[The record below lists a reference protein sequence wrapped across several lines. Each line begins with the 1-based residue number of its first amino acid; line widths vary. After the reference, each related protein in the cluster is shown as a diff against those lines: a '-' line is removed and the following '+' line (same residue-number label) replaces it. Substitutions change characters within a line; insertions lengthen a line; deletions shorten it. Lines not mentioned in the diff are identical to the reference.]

1 MAKIKHDHA
10 VTQMALSNLDAWV
23 NSPRVLS
30 MIVCMVVYCVM
41 QGVVDQAGFWVAGI
55 ELQLTLPEKLFV
67 KLYNSFYNMGSLLF
81 LVMVSEIPRRIPFQH
96 MMLIRSTRRKWI
108 TSQCLYCALMV
119 ILTILLLCMTY
130 MLVVFPDSPL
140 GNTFTDNEFIAAGY
154 YEQEDSFIPAYIRSQ
169 FTPWSACLISAVP
182 MFFFWYTMVLVI
194 LLCSMMGHP
203 MLAPSLYGLIL
214 LAPTTLLT
222 ECLPSWLVLPTDF
235 SSLGAIVAKCV
246 GGELSHFAAVLTGY
260 LAVDTGLIF
269 ILYRIA
275 LHTDFAFFDQ
285 K

>member
-1 MAKIKHDHA
+1 MAKMRREHA
-10 VTQMALSNLDAWV
+10 VTQMALSNLIAWI

-30 MIVCMVVYCVM
+30 MIVCMVVYGIM
-41 QGVVDQAGFWVAGI
+41 QGVVDQAGFGVEGI
-55 ELQLTLPEKLFV
+55 ALPLTLPEKLFV
-67 KLYNSFYNMGSLLF
+67 KLYNSFYLMGSLLF
-81 LVMVSEIPRRIPFQH
+81 LVMVSEIPRRIPFQY

-108 TSQCLYCALMV
+108 VSQCLYCAFMV
-119 ILTILLLCMTY
+119 VLTILLLSMTY
-130 MLVVFPDSPL
+130 MLAVFPDSPL
-140 GNTFTDNEFIAAGY
+140 GNTFTDDAFIEAGY
-154 YEQEDSFIPAYIRSQ
+154 YEQEESFIPAYIRSR
-169 FTPWSACLISAVP
+169 FTPWSACLIAAVP

-214 LAPTTLLT
+214 FAPITLLT

-235 SSLGAIVAKCV
+235 NSLGAIVSECV
-246 GGELSHFAAVLTGY
+246 GGELSRLGAVLIGY

-269 ILYRIA
+269 ILDRMA

>member
-1 MAKIKHDHA
+1 MK
-10 VTQMALSNLDAWV
+10 
-23 NSPRVLS
+23 RF
-30 MIVCMVVYCVM
+30 
-41 QGVVDQAGFWVAGI
+41 G
-55 ELQLTLPEKLFV
+55 
-67 KLYNSFYNMGSLLF
+67 
-81 LVMVSEIPRRIPFQH
+81 
-96 MMLIRSTRRKWI
+96 
-108 TSQCLYCALMV
+108 
-119 ILTILLLCMTY
+119 
-130 MLVVFPDSPL
+130 
-140 GNTFTDNEFIAAGY
+140 
-154 YEQEDSFIPAYIRSQ
+154 IPAYIRSQ

-203 MLAPSLYGLIL
+203 MLAPSLYGFIL

-246 GGELSHFAAVLTGY
+246 GGELSHFAAVLIGY

>member
-1 MAKIKHDHA
+1 MKRGHA
-10 VTQMALSNLDAWV
+10 VTQMALSNLAAWV

-30 MIVCMVVYCVM
+30 MIVCMVVYGVM
-41 QGVVDQAGFWVAGI
+41 QGVVDRAGFWAADI
-55 ELQLTLPEKLFV
+55 ELPLTLPEKLFV
-67 KLYNSFYNMGSLLF
+67 KLYNSFYTMGSLLF
-81 LVMVSEIPRRIPFQH
+81 LVMVSEVPRRIPFQH

-108 TSQCLYCALMV
+108 ASQCLYGALMV
-119 ILTILLLCMTY
+119 ALTILLLSMTY

-140 GNTFTDNEFIAAGY
+140 GNTFTDDAFIAAGC
-154 YEQEDSFIPAYIRSQ
+154 YEQEDSFIPAYIRSR
-169 FTPWSACLISAVP
+169 FTPWSACLIAAVP
-182 MFFFWYTMVLVI
+182 MFFFWYTMVLI
-194 LLCSMMGHP
+194 IFLCNMMGHP

-214 LAPTTLLT
+214 FAPIILLT

-235 SSLGAIVAKCV
+235 ISLGAIVSKCV
-246 GGELSHFAAVLTGY
+246 GGELSHLGAVLTGY

-269 ILYRIA
+269 MLCRLA